1 MAHVLVI
8 GSYPESLLMFRGDL
22 LKTLVAGGHRV
33 TATAG
38 VAPES
43 VERALLQIGVGYE
56 PLPLERTGQNPAA
69 DLSYALHLFR
79 AIRRLRPD
87 VVIAYTAK
95 PVIYGSLAARLAG
108 TKRIYSMVTGLGY
121 AFDETQASGR
131 YTRRLVRKLYALA
144 LGFNQRVLVQN
155 PDDLAELV
163 RAGCLASAA
172 RGTIVNGSGVDLAH
186 FLPLPAADNHPS
198 FLMIARLLGSK
209 GVNEY
214 VEAARIV
221 RHSCPEAQFALVGW
235 FDDHPTAIGRAQVQ
249 SWQAEGLID
258 YVGAVEDVRPQLARC
273 TVYVLPS
280 YREGTP
286 RTVLEAMATA
296 RAVITTDVPGCRET
310 VVDDVNGILV
320 PARDAEALAAAMLR
334 LARDPRLAR
343 QMGISGRRI
352 AEEKYDVR
360 LVTRATLN
368 AMSLEC

>member
-8 GSYPESLLMFRGDL
+8 GSYPDSLLLFRGDL
-22 LKTLVAGGHRV
+22 LKTLAAGGHRV

-43 VERALLQIGVGYE
+43 VVRALLEIGVGYE
-56 PLPLERTGQNPAA
+56 PLSLERTGRNPIA
-69 DLSYALHLFR
+69 DLGYAWNLFR
-79 AIRRLRPD
+79 AIRRIRPD
-87 VVIAYTAK
+87 LVLSYTAK

-108 TKRIYSMVTGLGY
+108 TRRIYSMVTGLGY
-121 AFDETQASGR
+121 AFDETQASGK
-131 YTRRLVRKLYALA
+131 YTRRLMRRLYALA
-144 LGFNQRVLVQN
+144 LGFNERVLVQN
-155 PDDLAELV
+155 PDDLDELV
-163 RAGCLASAA
+163 RAGCIASSA

-186 FLPLPAADNHPS
+186 FLPQSVSDMHPS

-221 RHSCPEAQFALVGW
+221 RRSCPTAHFALVGW
-235 FDDHPTAIGRAQVQ
+235 FDDHPTAIGKAQVQ
-249 SWQAEGLID
+249 SWQAEGLIN
-258 YVGAVEDVRPQLARC
+258 YVGPVDDVRPHLAQC
-273 TVYVLPS
+273 SVYVLPS

-310 VVDDVNGILV
+310 VSDGVNGILV
-320 PARDAEALAAAMLR
+320 PPRDAESLAAAMLR
-334 LARDPRLAR
+334 LARDAPLAR
-343 QMGISGRRI
+343 QMGIAGRRI

-360 LVTRATLN
+360 LVTRATLD
-368 AMSLEC
+368 AMSLAC